1 MLRYSI
7 AVALA
12 LLAGGVAPA
21 LAQPAPAPHGDV
33 APLEQMD
40 LGGPEPAPQPKKEG
54 RSPFVE
60 DTTYGAQLRSMYFF
74 RDQYSPSISEAW
86 AIGGSAWVRTGYLGE
101 RVRFGAVAYT
111 SQPLYAPSDRDGTLM
126 LAPGQEGYSVLGQ
139 AYAEIKITERIFG
152 AIGRKLYDTPY
163 LGPFDVRMTP
173 KTFEGV
179 TVYGKAGSKDGGK
192 DGAPEWRFGG
202 GYITK
207 IKELNSDEFVW
218 MSRDAGASVDR
229 GVYLAGAN
237 YARSNFSVGAIGYH
251 SEDII
256 DIFYTEA
263 KVAMPSGG
271 STKLSFAA
279 QFTDQR
285 STGDDLLTGSSFSTN
300 QWGIRADLGLGAAT
314 FTIGYTDTASGADIQ
329 NPWSGHPGYTSSQV
343 QNFYRANE
351 TAVLLKAAYNFS
363 SVPGL
368 SAYALMVRG
377 DNVQAPR
384 FNETEY
390 DFDLQWRPREGA
402 WKNSSWRV
410 RYAHIDQ
417 RGGGEP
423 TIDDFRIIFNYD
435 F

>member
-1 MLRYSI
+1 MNRFVML
-7 AVALA
+7 AALA
-12 LLAGGVAPA
+12 LLAGAGPA
-21 LAQPAPAPHGDV
+21 LAQTPHGDV
-33 APLEQMD
+33 APMEQMD
-40 LGGPEPAPQPKKEG
+40 LGGAEPAPQPKKEG

-74 RDQYSPSISEAW
+74 RDQFSPAISEAW
-86 AIGGSAWVRTGYLGE
+86 AIGGSAWVRSGYLGE
-101 RVRFGAVAYT
+101 RVRFGATLYT

-126 LAPGQEGYSVLGQ
+126 LAPGQEGYTVLGQ
-139 AYAEIKITERIFG
+139 AYAEVKLTERIF
-152 AIGRKLYDTPY
+152 AALGRKLYDTPY
-163 LGPFDVRMTP
+163 IGAFDVRMTP

-179 TVYGKAGSKDGGK
+179 TVYGKAGGAES
-192 DGAPEWRFGG
+192 APEWRFGG

-237 YARSNFSVGAIGYH
+237 YARGNFSLGAIEYY

-256 DIFYTEA
+256 NIFYTEA
-263 KVAMPSGG
+263 KVALPS
-271 STKLSFAA
+271 KLSFAG

-285 STGDDLLTGSSFSTN
+285 STGDNLLTGSSFSTN
-300 QWGIRADLGLGAAT
+300 QWGVRADLGLGAAT
-314 FTIGYTDTASGADIQ
+314 FTVGYTDTASGADIR
-329 NPWSGHPGYTSSQV
+329 NPWSGHPGYTSVQV
-343 QNFYRANE
+343 QNFFRANE
-351 TAVLLKAAYNFS
+351 TAVLLKAAYDFS
-363 SVPGL
+363 ERVPGL
-368 SAYALMVRG
+368 SAYALVVRG
-377 DNVQAPR
+377 DNVAAPQ

-390 DFDLQWRPREGA
+390 DFDLQWKPKEGA
-402 WKNSSWRV
+402 WKGSSWRL

-417 RGGGEP
+417 RGGGGA

>member
-1 MLRYSI
+1 MNRFVIL
-7 AVALA
+7 AALS
-12 LLAGGVAPA
+12 LLAGAGPA
-21 LAQPAPAPHGDV
+21 LSQTSHGDV
-33 APLEQMD
+33 APMEQMD
-40 LGGPEPAPQPKKEG
+40 LGGPELAPPPKKEG
-54 RSPFVE
+54 PSPFVE

-74 RDQYSPSISEAW
+74 RDKFDSSISEAW

-126 LAPGQEGYSVLGQ
+126 LAPGQEGYTVLGQ

-207 IKELNSDEFVW
+207 IKELNSDEFVYV
-218 MSRDAGASVDR
+218 SRDAGASVDR

-237 YARSNFSVGAIGYH
+237 YARSNFSLGAIEYH

-256 DIFYTEA
+256 NIFYTEA
-263 KVAMPSGG
+263 KVALPSSGDA
-271 STKLSFAA
+271 KLSFAA

-314 FTIGYTDTASGADIQ
+314 FTLGYTDTGSGADIQ
-329 NPWSGHPGYTSSQV
+329 NPWSGHPGYTSVQV
-343 QNFYRANE
+343 QNFFRANE
-351 TAVLLKAAYNFS
+351 NALLLKAAYQFS
-363 SVPGL
+363 TPGL
-368 SAYALMVRG
+368 TAYALVVRG
-377 DNVQAPR
+377 DGVQAPR

-390 DFDLQWRPREGA
+390 DFDLQWKPREGA